1 MQEKKNPPKM
11 KKRKERERERERN
24 NILCVGKLC
33 IEWERDL

>member
-1 MQEKKNPPKM
+1 M
-11 KKRKERERERERN
+11 RERERERERERD